1 MKWEHPVGILGLGLL
16 LFGQYAGLFMSPP
29 ERMMGEV
36 ARILYVHV
44 PAAWLAMAVFAVS
57 FAAALG
63 FLVTGRRGFDYL
75 VESSCEVGVVMAT
88 LLTILGSI
96 FARPTWNVWWTWDP
110 RLTTTAVMIIS
121 YVGILILR
129 SVVTDPDRRAVWS
142 AAATLLSSVNLPLVY
157 FSVRL
162 LPSIHQLQSNMRTVD
177 KSMGWVLLLNTV
189 AFTLVCVWFL
199 AQRWRIA
206 QTAGVAELPEPLP
219 AREVLT

>member
-142 AAATLLSSVNLPLVY
+142 AAATVLSSANLPLVY